1 MFEELAAA
9 VLVLVVLA
17 AVVVLAVF
25 EAVGL
30 SSHACC
36 MCQTGRAVEEARDVA
51 R

>member
-1 MFEELAAA
+1 MVVFEGLAAA

-30 SSHACC
+30 SSKNLAS
-36 MCQTGRAVEEARDVA
+36 
-51 R
+51 